1 MLVAGKVWG
10 TTQQLHANSAF
21 ELHRL
26 VIDGQHRCSRHHHTA
41 KHNLFFVE
49 SGAIMVSVW
58 QPGKFVADFTTL
70 TDGQSLVVPPGLDHM
85 FVGVAPKSVV
95 FEAYWTELRGDDIVR
110 KNHGE

>member
-1 MLVAGKVWG
+1 MIAGKVWG
-10 TTQQLHANSAF
+10 TTEQLFANAAF

-26 VIDGQHRCSRHHHTA
+26 VVDGGHRCSRHYHQA
-41 KHNLFFVE
+41 KSNAFFVE

-70 TDGQSLVVPPGLDHM
+70 EAGDTLVVPAGLDHM

-95 FEAYWTELRGDDIVR
+95 FEAYWAELRGDDIVR
-110 KNHGE
+110 KNTGE